1 MKTQRGA
8 QTGRKQLAVETRTGK
23 EIRIYNPS
31 KELYYFLEAIC
42 QKEGISQS
50 GAAGRILQNHMKK
63 HQSK

>member
-8 QTGRKQLAVETRTGK
+8 QTGRKQLAVETKTGK

-31 KELYYFLEAIC
+31 KELYYFLQAMCER
-42 QKEGISQS
+42 EGISQS

-63 HQSK
+63 HQQK